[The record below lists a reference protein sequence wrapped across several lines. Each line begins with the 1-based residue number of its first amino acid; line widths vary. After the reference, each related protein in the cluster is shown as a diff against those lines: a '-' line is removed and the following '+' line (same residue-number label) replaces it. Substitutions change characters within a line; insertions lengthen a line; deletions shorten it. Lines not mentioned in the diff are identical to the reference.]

1 MKTQDELIDAI
12 LTVSIGFYGSM
23 YYIGCLN
30 IVYGLIYHI
39 GCLDMVYGLICYTC
53 YLDMV
58 YGSICYTC
66 YLDMVYG
73 SICYT
78 CYLDMVYGSIC
89 YTCYLDMVYVSICC
103 IGCLDW
109 TSLLQ
114 NIALALRK
122 DFLRSF
128 TWQGQKIFQ
137 KTDILDP
144 LTRTHTYAY
153 QG

>member
-1 MKTQDELIDAI
+1 MSFLPDENPRWVNRCYID
-12 LTVSIGFYGSM
+12 
-23 YYIGCLN
+23 
-30 IVYGLIYHI
+30 
-39 GCLDMVYGLICYTC
+39 CLDRVLWFDVLYWLSQYSLWFDIPYWC
-53 YLDMV
+53 LDLV

-78 CYLDMVYGSIC
+78 CYLDM
-89 YTCYLDMVYVSICC
+89 DYVSICC

-114 NIALALRK
+114 NIVLALRK

-128 TWQGQKIFQ
+128 TWQVQKIFQ

-153 QG
+153 QGLDMLFVREIFLSTNG